1 MAEPSTLWLD
11 RYRDPLPVRSRGAF
25 HIVSTLREDGREE
38 PARRSVVVLG
48 ARSADRGRVA
58 RALADIADAHRRVEH
73 PRVPRV
79 VELGEHEGTPF
90 LELAC
95 DAVVDGN
102 DLLRILGEAGQKLSY
117 GQGDALFT
125 SLREAMQAAH
135 RVRDPRTERPYCFG
149 RIGYANILISRSGRF
164 WFVGLGHN
172 FPILKEDGR
181 LEGLGSVWQAPEVL
195 SGAPATP
202 ASDYVALLMIVRSL
216 TAFCDMGELV
226 QRFFFH
232 VALSPES
239 VEAYE
244 LARWFETHFISQR
257 PDLRPSIEE
266 GIARSQRLRTIMG
279 VTLDPH
285 GLEARLAS
293 VLAASDGEARDPAEG
308 ELIRVPSDADW
319 IQVGEGE
326 RHRLGRANREVLR
339 ALLLALKHEPGRAL
353 GVWQLLEAGWPGE
366 DPIPEAGANRVYAS
380 IARLRSLGL
389 RNVLQRHGD
398 GYRLVPG
405 GALKVTTTSWS

>member
-1 MAEPSTLWLD
+1 MVDASALWLN
-11 RYRDPLPVRSRGAF
+11 RYRDPLPVRSRGSF
-25 HIVSTLREDGREE
+25 HVVSTVRERAGDETG
-38 PARRSVVVLG
+38 RRSLVVLG
-48 ARSADRGRVA
+48 SRSAERACVA
-58 RALADIADAHRRVEH
+58 RALTDIAEAHRRVEH
-73 PRVPRV
+73 PRIPRV

-102 DLLRILGEAGQKLSY
+102 ELLRVLADAGQKLSY

-125 SLREAMQAAH
+125 SLREAMQAGH
-135 RVRDPRTERPYCFG
+135 RVIDPRSGRPYCFG
-149 RIGYANILISRSGRF
+149 RVGYGNILVSRSGRF

-172 FPILKEDGR
+172 FPLLKEDGR
-181 LEGLGSVWQAPEVL
+181 VEGLGSVWQAPEVM
-195 SGAPATP
+195 SGEAPTP
-202 ASDYVALLMIVRSL
+202 VSDYVAVLMIVRSL

-239 VEAYE
+239 LEAYE
-244 LARWFETHFISQR
+244 LARWFETQFISQR
-257 PDLRPSIEE
+257 PDRRPSIEE
-266 GIARSQRLRTIMG
+266 GIAKSQRLRAIMG
-279 VTLDPH
+279 VKMDLE

-293 VLAASDGEARDPAEG
+293 IIAASDGEARDPADG
-308 ELIRVPSDADW
+308 ELIRVPNDGEW

-326 RHRLGRANREVLR
+326 RHRLGRANGQVLR
-339 ALLLALKHEPGRAL
+339 ALLRALEHEPGRAL

-380 IARLRSLGL
+380 IARLRTLGL
-389 RNVLQRHGD
+389 RNVLQRHGE

-405 GALKVTTTSWS
+405 RALKVTSTSWL